1 MKTIYIDK
9 ENIGKWRA
17 RRIARK
23 LYRQSKKEDI
33 VIALSKNLMEHEI
46 LNEALNEQ
54 GLKVLND
61 RWLFKF
67 LLFDLL
73 EYIANNECSG
83 ATSSAPNFR

>member
-17 RRIARK
+17 KRIAK
-23 LYRQSKKEDI
+23 KIYKQSKKEDV
-33 VIALSKNLMEHEI
+33 VIALSKNLIKHEV
-46 LNEALNEQ
+46 LNNALNEY

-67 LLFDLL
+67 LISDIL

-83 ATSSAPNFR
+83 AQCASNFR